1 MYVQLELSST
11 LGEVDRFL
19 EARSLTSMVG
29 TSFRCLSQARRC
41 EGQKEGGSIALL

>member
-29 TSFRCLSQARRC
+29 NHFVAWA
-41 EGQKEGGSIALL
+41 K